1 MPGSLID
8 REVINGSRAPGTFF
22 SKKKKSTELDFP
34 GGTVVENSPADAKD
48 TGLISG
54 PGRFHML
61 QGS

>member
-8 REVINGSRAPGTFF
+8 REVIDGSGAPGTFF
-22 SKKKKSTELDFP
+22 SKKNSTELDFP

-54 PGRFHML
+54 PGRLHML